1 MSIMDMVNEQK
12 SNISSIRGGTGASDQ
27 PKAKVWLNVG
37 YTVEVDGEEVRITLP
52 LGIALDTM
60 KAITVTGQSVEWHK
74 LAGARNALLKAL
86 QDAGDEV
93 EPGSEV
99 TVPDLTVSIR
109 HVAAEMVVDQTDNAF
124 IAAMPKF
131 GKAV

>member
-1 MSIMDMVNEQK
+1 MGIMDLVSTQA
-12 SNISSIRGGTGASDQ
+12 SNVSRIGGTANVDR

-37 YTVEVDGEEVRITLP
+37 FEVDGKRVTLP

-60 KAITVTGQSVEWHK
+60 EPIKITGQSVEWHE

-86 QDAGDEV
+86 QTAGDEV

-99 TVPDLTVSIR
+99 TVPGLVVSVR
-109 HVAAEMVVDQTDNAF
+109 HVAAEMEHDQSGNAL